1 MQHRQ
6 PIYKRIEEEIKK
18 KELKILDIKSKAEE
32 ERRQK
37 LRELGQLGEEEIVE
51 AKRQKDIRLKGA
63 FNIESFEEKYER
75 DIKQLF
81 EKQRRREQERVDNER
96 LGCSFTPL
104 VKPKRGEQLQH
115 MEKSH
120 SSHLSQSSVTR
131 S

>member
-18 KELKILDIKSKAEE
+18 KELKIQDIKSKAEE

-37 LRELGQLGEEEIVE
+37 LREQGQLGEEEIVE

-81 EKQRRREQERVDNER
+81 EKQRRRE
-96 LGCSFTPL
+96 
-104 VKPKRGEQLQH
+104 
-115 MEKSH
+115 
-120 SSHLSQSSVTR
+120 
-131 S
+131 